1 MNRLDRDLLLRFGH
15 HPPLYRA
22 AQVRDFDRLAMTEHG
37 LGEGRLM
44 ARAGQALWAF
54 IQTHWPGRTLSV
66 VCGAGNNGGDG
77 YVLARLAANAGIA
90 VQVIAASP
98 VERLSGDAAAA
109 AQAWLAAG
117 GEIDVAHAPLTGQLI
132 VDGLLGSGLRGPV
145 TGDWAALIERI
156 NASGRPVLA
165 IDVPS
170 GLNADSGQV
179 EGMAVRANVTLT
191 FIARKCGLVIGQA
204 AEQVGQLVFE
214 DLGVPAVVTNS
225 QPPQGHWMQSGPQLS
240 ARHAAVHKGQLGH
253 VLVVGGELG
262 MAGAAQLAAWAALR
276 AGSGLVSVAT
286 RPEHAS
292 ALSAACPE
300 LMVHGVSSA
309 AELAVLLERA
319 DVVCLGPGLGQG
331 AWGHELFEWLALE
344 QGVGERP
351 LVLDAD
357 GLNLLAEAQPEPA
370 SNHNPLVL
378 TPHVGE
384 AARLLAVSTD
394 KIMADRFAA
403 AQAIAERYHASCV
416 LKGRGTIVADASG
429 QVWVCD
435 RGSPAMATAGMGDAL
450 TGVVGSL
457 IGQTSAPPFEAAA
470 AGVWVHAVAGEQVSQ
485 GRRQIIVRELIDGLP
500 VVMQEVTA

>member
-1 MNRLDRDLLLRFGH
+1 
-15 HPPLYRA
+15 
-22 AQVRDFDRLAMTEHG
+22 
-37 LGEGRLM
+37 M

-54 IQTHWPGRTLSV
+54 IQTHWPGRRLSV

-77 YVLARLAANAGIA
+77 YVLARLAADAGIA
-90 VQVIAASP
+90 VQVIGASP
-98 VERLSGDAAAA
+98 VKSLSGDAAAA

-117 GEIDVAHAPLTGQLI
+117 GEIDVEHAPLTGQLI
-132 VDGLLGSGLRGPV
+132 VDGLLGSGLHGPV
-145 TGDWAALIERI
+145 SGDWADLIARI

-179 EGMAVRANVTLT
+179 EGVAVRAAVTLT
-191 FIARKCGLVIGQA
+191 FIARKCGLVMGQA
-204 AEQVGQLVFE
+204 AEHVGQLVFE
-214 DLGVPAVVTNS
+214 DLGVPAVVTDS
-225 QPPQGHWMQSGPQLS
+225 QPPQGHWMASGPQLS

-253 VLVVGGELG
+253 VLVVGGEVG

-286 RPEHAS
+286 RPEHAA

-300 LMVHGVSSA
+300 LMVQGVSSA

-319 DVVCLGPGLGQG
+319 EVVCLGPGLGQG
-331 AWGHELFEWLALE
+331 AWGHELFQWLCRE

-357 GLNLLAEAQPEPA
+357 GLNLLAETEPEFA
-370 SNHNPLVL
+370 SSHTHRVL

-394 KIMADRFAA
+394 DIMADRIAA
-403 AQAIAERYHASCV
+403 ARAIAKRYHAVCV
-416 LKGRGTIVADASG
+416 LKGRGTVIAEG
-429 QVWVCD
+429 NKQVWVCD
-435 RGSPAMATAGMGDAL
+435 RGAPAMATAGMGDAL
-450 TGVVGSL
+450 TGLIGSL

-470 AGVWVHAVAGEQVSQ
+470 AGVWLHAVAGEQVGQ
-485 GRRQIIVRELIDGLP
+485 GRRQITVRELIDGVP
-500 VVMQEVTA
+500 SVMHEVTA